1 MPSWAAF
8 NSIVPGAQVWS
19 LFILPHLSPGTFLFL
34 ARKTLPACRRPM
46 ALLDS
51 PICLCMPHVIPVWCR
66 KVPEV
71 QEWCWWG
78 CSSPVLSITHSQY
91 WIHFHR
97 VTQHSSFLWIRDSCY
112 PSPFLTLSTFHWY
125 IFGILSCIFA
135 PCGELLCCSIFMIK
149 ILKLCWYS
157 GSNFLNSITTLQ
169 NLRPASLST
178 DCLSCDSSV

>member
-8 NSIVPGAQVWS
+8 NSIVPGGQVWS

-34 ARKTLPACRRPM
+34 ARKTLPACREDQWLFGFTH
-46 ALLDS
+46 LLVYATCHS
-51 PICLCMPHVIPVWCR
+51 SVVQGR
-66 KVPEV
+66 SPEV

-112 PSPFLTLSTFHWY
+112 PSPFWLLSTFHWY
-125 IFGILSCIFA
+125 IFSILSCIFA
-135 PCGELLCCSIFMIK
+135 PCGGFYVAL
-149 ILKLCWYS
+149 
-157 GSNFLNSITTLQ
+157 
-169 NLRPASLST
+169 SLW
-178 DCLSCDSSV
+178 